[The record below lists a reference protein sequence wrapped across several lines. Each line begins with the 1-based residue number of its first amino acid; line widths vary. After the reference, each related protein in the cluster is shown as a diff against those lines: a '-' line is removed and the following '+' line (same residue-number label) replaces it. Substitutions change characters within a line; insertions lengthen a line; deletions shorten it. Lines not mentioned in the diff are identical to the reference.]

1 MKRLLLTAVVCLAS
15 QAHADGLTELGLD
28 DPEVIAPASDW
39 TGPYVG
45 LSYGKTDVTRSV
57 TSMRE
62 EIIEGY
68 DYREATCTR
77 TKNTHEGNKC
87 RIDESLWDSLGIDP
101 TSNPWDKA
109 PFKLNDGAETGEI
122 AKYLSGYNGL
132 WLGDTTG
139 SHTWNIGSY
148 EPDVA
153 ALNSSQGQDALL
165 SVERKF
171 KADEVNTITETMN
184 QTSSMDEVGAFI
196 GYRHDFGSLVGG
208 VELGVL
214 GELATLEAQAGL
226 DLGRVLPYLFV
237 GAGEYDGDSGSVY
250 GVGTDIK
257 VTNTLMVGIKHS
269 VGDFGNTETK
279 TTGLRIAIKF

>member
-1 MKRLLLTAVVCLAS
+1 MKRILLTTILCFAS
-15 QAHADGLTELGLD
+15 QAQADGLTQMGLD

-45 LSYGKTDVTRSV
+45 LSYGRTDVTRSV
-57 TSMRE
+57 TTMRE
-62 EIIEGY
+62 EIIKGY
-68 DYREATCTR
+68 DFREATCTR
-77 TKNTHEGNKC
+77 VSNTHLGNKC
-87 RIDESLWDSLGIDP
+87 KIDETLWNSLGIDP
-101 TSNPWDKA
+101 TNNPWDKA

-122 AKYLSGYNGL
+122 AKYLSGYHGL

-148 EPDVA
+148 EPDTES
-153 ALNSSQGQDALL
+153 LNNSQGQDAIL

-171 KADEVNTITETMN
+171 KADEVNTITETVN
-184 QTSSMDEVGAFI
+184 QSMSMDDIGGFV

-214 GELATLEAQAGL
+214 GELVTLEAQAGL

-257 VTNTLMVGIKHS
+257 VTETLMVGVKHTI
-269 VGDFGNTETK
+269 GDFGNSETK
-279 TTGLRIAIKF
+279 TTSLRVAIRF